1 MVLPVIYLPT
11 VALLDRHC
19 YEFGR
24 VMIQFYHKRSPKYE
38 ERKKKKRV
46 GTMDFL
52 KNSKDTD
59 LFIFRFLFMVLQLF
73 KCRLL
78 H

>member
-38 ERKKKKRV
+38 ERKKKRV

>member
-1 MVLPVIYLPT
+1 MTLAQYPVLLQ
-11 VALLDRHC
+11 ALSKLRG
-19 YEFGR
+19 E
-24 VMIQFYHKRSPKYE
+24 
-38 ERKKKKRV
+38 KKSV
-46 GTMDFL
+46 GTMDLLPQGSEEF
-52 KNSKDTD
+52 KDTD